1 MSVGPALTQTTRR
14 ASPVLG
20 RPEATAFAVRH
31 HFVLVLLW
39 VLVPALAAVGLA
51 RQASIYQVVVA
62 SLLLMALAFVGMSA
76 RSRNLAAGAVTVGLV
91 VAAGTLV
98 TYMEGT
104 AESQFAFFLAIIAV
118 SFYNEWLLLVLSF
131 LYVAAFHLI
140 AGFIVPGDALTR
152 SPAVA
157 DPVGWASVHLGLTLV
172 LVLLLVAGRWLA
184 TKANAGPAG
193 TEEGYRLSF
202 EKAPIGMAV
211 LAPSGEFLHVNEAL
225 AAILGHDQSKLIG
238 ASVRSVVHADD
249 LGELDRAWEEMGNG
263 AAGSAT
269 AWLRC
274 VTVKGQ
280 AIWGRVSLSPVEWAA
295 NRPVILLHIEDATKT
310 HQDQRR
316 LEHLIEGKDE
326 FVAAIGDEI
335 REPLSTVL
343 ELASHADGVNPDLK
357 LIVRRIETHA
367 REVASI
373 VDDLVVSARATTKP
387 VSVVARSVDAGLV
400 CRKTLE
406 RIPGADGIPVVIGAT
421 ALWADPDLTRQI
433 LHGLVT
439 NAIRYGGPS
448 IELKTTGSGPD
459 TVIQVMDDGP
469 EIPVSERE
477 RIFKGDLRSG
487 RPVTRPAAVGLSLTV
502 GRHLAR
508 QMGGD
513 IAYRRCEDGRNLFEL
528 RLPSERL
535 TEIHNARTELEAER
549 LGITA

>member
-1 MSVGPALTQTTRR
+1 MSVGPTLTQTTRR

-51 RQASIYQVVVA
+51 RQAPIYQVVVA

-118 SFYNEWLLLVLSF
+118 SFYNDWLLLVLSF

-152 SPAVA
+152 SPAAA

-193 TEEGYRLSF
+193 TEGYRASF
-202 EKAPIGMAV
+202 EKAPTGMAV
-211 LAPSGEFLHVNEAL
+211 LAPSGEFLHVNDAL

-238 ASVRSVVHADD
+238 VGVRSVVHADD
-249 LGELDRAWEEMGNG
+249 QGELDRAWEEMDNG
-263 AAGSAT
+263 AAGPAT

-316 LEHLIEGKDE
+316 LERLIEGKDE

-335 REPLSTVL
+335 REPLNTVL

-357 LIVRRIETHA
+357 RIVRRIETHA

-387 VSVVARSVDAGLV
+387 VSVLARSVDAGLV

-406 RIPGADGIPVVIGAT
+406 RILGADGIPVVIGAT

-448 IELKTTGSGPD
+448 IELRTTGSGPD

-477 RIFKGDLRSG
+477 RIFNGDLRSG

-513 IAYRRCEDGRNLFEL
+513 IAYRRSEDGRNLFEL
-528 RLPSERL
+528 RLPSERQ